1 MKSIKSQKGQALI
14 IIALAAVVLF
24 GFAALTIDG
33 SRSFSDR
40 RHAQNTA
47 DTAALTAALAKIRNQ
62 NFTDAA
68 RARAASNGYDNNGV
82 TNFVTVNN
90 PPAYGPY
97 AGNSEYIQVVIK
109 SHVPTTFARILG
121 WTQFTNTVDA
131 VARAK
136 GSTVLGGTSL
146 PALAA
151 CKKDGT
157 PFTGSG
163 NGTLNVVGSGIF
175 SNSTDTGCPNG
186 AIKLGG
192 TITYTVDGGY
202 SSPGTACTVGGVPP
216 VTTTSAAQ
224 IDCSTL
230 YNYPPPAFTCS
241 GTPSPMLIGNEYQPG
256 TYNSLNP
263 PPGGNYSFAPG
274 NYCFNGN
281 VTFNGGSLTAN
292 NVNIR
297 MNSGEF
303 STKGTSTFTC
313 SNMVFH
319 SAGGSGISFNGGVN
333 NCTETIFYLETGGVG
348 VKGNSDSTFKAPT
361 SGTYTNLLIYLPLGN
376 SSAISI
382 NGNSGSKIYG
392 SIIAVSS
399 HVELNGNNNS
409 DGLHTQIVSD
419 TIGFN
424 GNGTTKIIFDT
435 HVDDPDP
442 ASPAI
447 EFTD

>member
-97 AGNSEYIQVVIK
+97 AGNGEYIQVVIK
-109 SHVPTTFARILG
+109 SHVKTTFARVLG

-136 GSTVLGGTSL
+136 GSTVLGGSSL

-157 PFTGSG
+157 AFTGSG
-163 NGTLNVVGSGIF
+163 NGTLDVVGSGIF
-175 SNSTDTGCPNG
+175 SNSTDTACPNG

-192 TITYTVDGGY
+192 TISYSVDDGY

-216 VTTTSAAQ
+216 VSTTSAAQ

-230 YNYPPPAFTCS
+230 YNYPPPAITCS
-241 GTPSPMLIGNEYQPG
+241 GTGSLANGNIYQPG
-256 TYNSLNP
+256 NYNGLNP
-263 PPGGNYSFAPG
+263 PPGNYSFAPG

-281 VTFNGGSLTAN
+281 VTFNGGNITAN

-303 STKGTSTFTC
+303 STKGNSTFTC

-333 NCTETIFYLETGGVG
+333 NCTETIFYLETGGVA
-348 VKGNSDSTFKAPT
+348 VKGNSDSTFKAQT
-361 SGTYTNLLIYLPLGN
+361 SGPYTNLLIYLPLGN

-382 NGNSGSKIYG
+382 NGNSGSQIYG

-409 DGLHTQIVSD
+409 DGLHTQIISD
-419 TIGFN
+419 TIAFT

-435 HVDDPDP
+435 HVDPPDP
-442 ASPAI
+442 ESPAI